1 MLSAV
6 AGFAAGVAFGAIFGA
21 LAIPAGIAG
30 LLTFGFSVGAGVV
43 IDKYAAYRNHL
54 HYWR

>member
-43 IDKYAAYRNHL
+43 IDKYATYRNHL